1 MLETLKNAWKIADLR
16 KKILYTL
23 GMLLLYRV
31 LCFIPTPGVDTTVI
45 AQAVEK
51 YDLLG
56 FISSMTGSNLSNFNI
71 MAMGITPYINASIIM
86 QLLCV
91 AIPKL
96 EEMQKEGE
104 EGRKKI
110 AQITRYVTVGLGFI
124 QAIALTIGLHTS
136 ATGGFLS
143 YLTIGLCLAAGT
155 AVAMW
160 MGERIT
166 ENGIGNGISMLIFA
180 GIVSNLVTGLTQYLS
195 SLFTAFAA
203 KTLVQFLASVLVFMI
218 LLLGIVFVDLAERR
232 IPVQYSK
239 RMVGRKMYGGQSTHI
254 PLKLNASGVLPLIF
268 AGIISNLVRA
278 LSLNIDALIRG
289 QNIGGI
295 LPQMIASVVVFLILI
310 VGIVFVDLGERRIP
324 IQYAKRMVGRRMY
337 GGQSTHIPL
346 KLNASGV
353 LPLIFANAIMQF
365 PSTILA
371 FFPNSGANRWW
382 TAHVS
387 SQHLLYQLIFALMIF
402 GFTFFYS
409 EISFN
414 PVEIS
419 KNIQANGGMIPGIR
433 QGKPTSDFIKKITR
447 RITMF
452 GAIYLAILAVI
463 PMIIYAIAGVS
474 LPFAA
479 SSLLIAVSVAMETM
493 RELESQML
501 MRHYKGFLQ

>member
-23 GMLLLYRV
+23 GMLLIYRL
-31 LCFIPTPGVDTTVI
+31 LCYVPTPGVNTSLI
-45 AQAVEK
+45 ASALER
-51 YDLLG
+51 YSLLG
-56 FISSMTGSNLSNFNI
+56 FINSMTGSDLSNYTI

-96 EEMQKEGE
+96 EELQKEGE

-110 AQITRYVTVGLGFI
+110 AQITRYVTVGLGFV
-124 QAIALTIGLHTS
+124 QAIALTIGLHAN
-136 ATGGFLS
+136 ATNGFLGL
-143 YLTIGLCLAAGT
+143 LTIGFCLAAGT
-155 AVAMW
+155 A
-160 MGERIT
+160 
-166 ENGIGNGISMLIFA
+166 
-180 GIVSNLVTGLTQYLS
+180 
-195 SLFTAFAA
+195 SL
-203 KTLVQFLASVLVFMI
+203 
-218 LLLGIVFVDLAERR
+218 
-232 IPVQYSK
+232 
-239 RMVGRKMYGGQSTHI
+239 
-254 PLKLNASGVLPLIF
+254 LIF
-268 AGIISNLVRA
+268 AGIISNLARSVGTNVY
-278 LSLNIDALIRG
+278 NIFTHPEAVSI
-289 QNIGGI
+289 
-295 LPQMIASVVVFLILI
+295 PAVIASLVVFIILV
-310 VGIVFVDLGERRIP
+310 VGIVLVDLAERRIR

-365 PSTILA
+365 PATILA
-371 FFPNSGANRWW
+371 FFPNSGANQWW

-387 SQHLLYQLIFALMIF
+387 STHALYQIIFALMIF

-414 PVEIS
+414 PVEIA
-419 KNIQANGGMIPGIR
+419 KNIQNNGGMIPGIR
-433 QGKPTSDFIKKITR
+433 QGKPTSDYIKKITR

-452 GAIYLAILAVI
+452 GAIYLAVLAVV
-463 PMIIYAIAGVS
+463 PMIIYSLAGVS

-501 MRHYKGFLQ
+501 MRHYKGFLN

>member
-1 MLETLKNAWKIADLR
+1 MFETLKNAWKITELR
-16 KKILYTL
+16 KKIIYTL
-23 GMLLLYRV
+23 GMLLLYRL
-31 LCFIPTPGVDTTVI
+31 LCCIPTPGVDPTVI
-45 AQAVEK
+45 QNAIDN
-51 YDLLG
+51 YSLLG
-56 FISSMTGSNLSNFNI
+56 FINSMTGSTLSNYSI

-124 QAIALTIGLHTS
+124 QAIAITYGLKANTTNGFLGLLTIG
-136 ATGGFLS
+136 F
-143 YLTIGLCLAAGT
+143 CLAAGT
-155 AVAMW
+155 ALAMW

-166 ENGIGNGISMLIFA
+166 ENGIGNGISL
-180 GIVSNLVTGLTQYLS
+180 
-195 SLFTAFAA
+195 
-203 KTLVQFLASVLVFMI
+203 
-218 LLLGIVFVDLAERR
+218 
-232 IPVQYSK
+232 
-239 RMVGRKMYGGQSTHI
+239 
-254 PLKLNASGVLPLIF
+254 LIF
-268 AGIISNLVRA
+268 AGIISNLAHSVGTTIYNMFA
-278 LSLNIDALIRG
+278 APAAVNYAAV
-289 QNIGGI
+289 
-295 LPQMIASVVVFLILI
+295 IASLFVFALLI
-310 VGIVFVDLGERRIP
+310 VGIVLVDLAERRIP

-346 KLNASGV
+346 KLNSSGV
-353 LPLIFANAIMQF
+353 LPLIFASAIMQF
-365 PSTILA
+365 PGTILQIL
-371 FFPNSGANRWW
+371 FPNSAANNWW
-382 TAHVS
+382 QANVNSTSGWYMIV
-387 SQHLLYQLIFALMIF
+387 FALMIF

-419 KNIQANGGMIPGIR
+419 KNIQSNGGMIPGIR
-433 QGKPTSDFIKKITR
+433 QGKPTSDFIKKISN
-447 RITMF
+447 RITTF
-452 GAIYLAILAVI
+452 GAIYLAVLAII

-501 MRHYKGFLQ
+501 MRHYKGFLN

>member
-23 GMLLLYRV
+23 GMLLIYRL
-31 LCFIPTPGVDTTVI
+31 LCYVPTPGVNTSMI
-45 AQAVEK
+45 ASALER
-51 YDLLG
+51 YSLLG
-56 FISSMTGSNLSNFNI
+56 FINSMTGSDLSNYTI

-124 QAIALTIGLHTS
+124 QAIALTIGLHAN
-136 ATGGFLS
+136 ATNGFLGL
-143 YLTIGLCLAAGT
+143 LTIGFCLAAGT
-155 AVAMW
+155 AIAMW

-166 ENGIGNGISMLIFA
+166 ENGIGNGISLLIFA
-180 GIVSNLVTGLTQYLS
+180 GIISNLARSVGTNVVNI
-195 SLFTAFAA
+195 FTHPEAVSIPA
-203 KTLVQFLASVLVFMI
+203 VIASVVVFIILVV
-218 LLLGIVFVDLAERR
+218 GIVLVDLAERR
-232 IPVQYSK
+232 IRIQYAK

-268 AGIISNLVRA
+268 A
-278 LSLNIDALIRG
+278 
-289 QNIGGI
+289 
-295 LPQMIASVVVFLILI
+295 
-310 VGIVFVDLGERRIP
+310 
-324 IQYAKRMVGRRMY
+324 
-337 GGQSTHIPL
+337 
-346 KLNASGV
+346 
-353 LPLIFANAIMQF
+353 NAIMQF
-365 PSTILA
+365 PATILA
-371 FFPNSGANRWW
+371 FFPNSAANQWW
-382 TAHVS
+382 TTHVS
-387 SQHLLYQLIFALMIF
+387 STHLLYQVIFALMIF

-414 PVEIS
+414 PVEIA
-419 KNIQANGGMIPGIR
+419 KNIQNNGGMIPGIR
-433 QGKPTSDFIKKITR
+433 QGKPTSDYIKKITH

-452 GAIYLAILAVI
+452 GAIYLAVLAVI
-463 PMIIYAIAGVS
+463 PMIIFAIAHVS

-501 MRHYKGFLQ
+501 MRHYKGFLN

>member
-1 MLETLKNAWKIADLR
+1 MRETLKNAWKIADLR
-16 KKILYTL
+16 KKIIYTL

-31 LCFIPTPGVDTTVI
+31 LCFIPTPGVDTTFI
-45 AQAVEK
+45 AQAMDQ
-51 YDLLG
+51 YSLLG
-56 FISSMTGSNLSNFNI
+56 FINSMTGSNLSNFNI

-124 QAIALTIGLHTS
+124 QAIALTVGLRTS

-155 AVAMW
+155 AIAMW

-166 ENGIGNGISMLIFA
+166 ENGIGNGISLLIFA
-180 GIVSNLVTGLTQYLS
+180 GIISNLAHAVITSIYN
-195 SLFTAFAA
+195 LFVNPTM
-203 KTLVQFLASVLVFMI
+203 ASIPVMIASILVFLI
-218 LLLGIVFVDLAERR
+218 LIVGIVFVDLGERR
-232 IPVQYSK
+232 IPIQYAK

-268 AGIISNLVRA
+268 A
-278 LSLNIDALIRG
+278 
-289 QNIGGI
+289 
-295 LPQMIASVVVFLILI
+295 
-310 VGIVFVDLGERRIP
+310 
-324 IQYAKRMVGRRMY
+324 
-337 GGQSTHIPL
+337 
-346 KLNASGV
+346 
-353 LPLIFANAIMQF
+353 NAIMQF
-365 PSTILA
+365 PATILA
-371 FFPNSGANRWW
+371 FFPNSAANQWW

-387 SQHLLYQLIFALMIF
+387 STRPLYQLIFALMIF

-433 QGKPTSDFIKKITR
+433 QGKPTSDFIKKITH

-452 GAIYLAILAVI
+452 GAIYLAVLAVI
-463 PMIIYAIAGVS
+463 PMIIYSIARVS

>member
-23 GMLLLYRV
+23 GMLLIYRL
-31 LCFIPTPGVDTTVI
+31 LCYVPTPGVDTSLI
-45 AQAVEK
+45 ASALER
-51 YDLLG
+51 YSLLG
-56 FISSMTGSNLSNFNI
+56 FINSMTGSDLSNYTI

-124 QAIALTIGLHTS
+124 QAIALTIGLHAN
-136 ATGGFLS
+136 ATNGFLGL
-143 YLTIGLCLAAGT
+143 LTIGFCLAAGT
-155 AVAMW
+155 AIAMW

-166 ENGIGNGISMLIFA
+166 ENGIGNGISLLIFA
-180 GIVSNLVTGLTQYLS
+180 GIISNLARSVGTNVVNI
-195 SLFTAFAA
+195 FTHPEAVSIPA
-203 KTLVQFLASVLVFMI
+203 VIASVVVFVILVV
-218 LLLGIVFVDLAERR
+218 GIVLVDLAERR
-232 IPVQYSK
+232 IRIQYAK

-268 AGIISNLVRA
+268 A
-278 LSLNIDALIRG
+278 
-289 QNIGGI
+289 
-295 LPQMIASVVVFLILI
+295 
-310 VGIVFVDLGERRIP
+310 
-324 IQYAKRMVGRRMY
+324 
-337 GGQSTHIPL
+337 
-346 KLNASGV
+346 
-353 LPLIFANAIMQF
+353 NAIMQF
-365 PSTILA
+365 PATILA
-371 FFPNSGANRWW
+371 FFPNSAANQWW
-382 TAHVS
+382 TTHVS
-387 SQHLLYQLIFALMIF
+387 STHLLYQVIFALMIF

-414 PVEIS
+414 PVEIA
-419 KNIQANGGMIPGIR
+419 KNIQNNGGMIPGIR
-433 QGKPTSDFIKKITR
+433 QGKPTSDYIKKITH

-452 GAIYLAILAVI
+452 GAIYLAVLAVI

-501 MRHYKGFLQ
+501 MRHYKGFLN

>member
-1 MLETLKNAWKIADLR
+1 MLETLKNAWKIQELR

-23 GMLLLYRV
+23 GMLLIYRL
-31 LCFIPTPGVDTTVI
+31 LCYVPTPGVNTSLI
-45 AQAVEK
+45 ASALER
-51 YDLLG
+51 YSLLG
-56 FISSMTGSNLSNFNI
+56 FINSMTGSDLSNYTI

-96 EEMQKEGE
+96 EELQKEGE

-110 AQITRYVTVGLGFI
+110 AQITRYVTVGLGFV
-124 QAIALTIGLHTS
+124 QAIALTIGLHAN
-136 ATGGFLS
+136 ATNGFLG
-143 YLTIGLCLAAGT
+143 LMTIGFCLAAGT
-155 AVAMW
+155 AIAMW

-166 ENGIGNGISMLIFA
+166 ENGIGNGISL
-180 GIVSNLVTGLTQYLS
+180 
-195 SLFTAFAA
+195 
-203 KTLVQFLASVLVFMI
+203 
-218 LLLGIVFVDLAERR
+218 
-232 IPVQYSK
+232 
-239 RMVGRKMYGGQSTHI
+239 
-254 PLKLNASGVLPLIF
+254 LIF
-268 AGIISNLVRA
+268 AGIISNLARSVGTNVV
-278 LSLNIDALIRG
+278 NIFSHPEAVSV
-289 QNIGGI
+289 
-295 LPQMIASVVVFLILI
+295 PAVIASVLVFIILV
-310 VGIVFVDLGERRIP
+310 VGIVLVDLAERRIR

-365 PSTILA
+365 PATILA
-371 FFPNSGANRWW
+371 FFPNSAANQWW
-382 TAHVS
+382 TSHVS
-387 SQHLLYQLIFALMIF
+387 STHALYQIIFALMIF

-414 PVEIS
+414 PVEIA
-419 KNIQANGGMIPGIR
+419 KNIQNNGGMIPGIR
-433 QGKPTSDFIKKITR
+433 QGKPTSDYIKKITH

-452 GAIYLAILAVI
+452 GAIYLAVLAVI
-463 PMIIYAIAGVS
+463 PMIIYSIAGVS

-501 MRHYKGFLQ
+501 MRHYKGFLN